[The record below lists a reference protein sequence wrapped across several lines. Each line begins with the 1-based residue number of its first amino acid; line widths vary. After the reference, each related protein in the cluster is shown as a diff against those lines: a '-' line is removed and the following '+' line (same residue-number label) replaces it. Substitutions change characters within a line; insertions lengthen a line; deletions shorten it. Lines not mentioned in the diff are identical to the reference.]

1 MRDINLDVLDDGDG
15 DVEGVGDGD
24 GDLLGPAEAV
34 EPQGSRCRDG
44 LNLG

>member
-34 EPQGSRCRDG
+34 EPQGRSMS
-44 LNLG
+44 